1 LTQFTSPAIYFVHQL
16 KEEQE
21 LKGIVEEIYITAMG
35 SAPMERVEEVRAMR
49 RNGTESG
56 RYERGG
62 IEGDR
67 YKEHKGYWTP
77 YGDICE
83 ITLIE
88 GENLDEIEREG
99 LNVKNGEHRRNIIT
113 RGVRLEDLRGSRFR
127 VGEAILEYDRPRP
140 PCKHVQDMTE
150 PGMTRAL
157 RRRGGICV
165 RVVEGGYIRARDEV
179 VAL

>member
-1 LTQFTSPAIYFVHQL
+1 
-16 KEEQE
+16 
-21 LKGIVEEIYITAMG
+21 
-35 SAPMERVEEVRAMR
+35 MR

-67 YKEHKGYWTP
+67 YREDKGYWTS
-77 YGDICE
+77 Y
-83 ITLIE
+83 
-88 GENLDEIEREG
+88 
-99 LNVKNGEHRRNIIT
+99 GEHRRNIIT
-113 RGVRLEDLRGSRFR
+113 RDVRLEDLRGSRFR

-140 PCKHVQDMTE
+140 PCKHVQEMTE

-165 RVVEGGYIRARDEV
+165 RVVVKGGYIRARDEL